1 MDREHRLRRWLA
13 RPTAMPRC
21 TLFPTMVVGSLPR
34 PLWVREVIAQRA
46 AGRLDE
52 GAANERLD
60 RAVLFAIQLQ
70 EQAGLDYISDGEWR
84 RENYVRVF
92 GDRVAGFARDDHT
105 GRATHVIG
113 KIRRDRPIVSDDAA
127 FLCHHASRRTIVA
140 LPSPFTVSMHL
151 WHPERSAAAYPKRA
165 AFVEDCAEVLLQEA
179 RELAAVGVD
188 AIQLDEPWQ
197 AWLTSP
203 ASYHL
208 HSEAEVREAVELC
221 IRTVNGI
228 AAGLKDVFLSVHLCH
243 SHGVE
248 GTRDRATFN
257 PLMEA
262 VNRMQ
267 VDRFAMEFNSVASG
281 GFEKLR
287 DFPDDKILGLGVINP
302 GGEDVETVE
311 EISRRVAEA
320 ARFVPE
326 ERMTLNP
333 DCGFA
338 TSALN
343 ERDLDRS
350 YRKLSVMCEA
360 ARQLR
365 AQSH

>member
-1 MDREHRLRRWLA
+1 M
-13 RPTAMPRC
+13 T
-21 TLFPTMVVGSLPR
+21 
-34 PLWVREVIAQRA
+34 
-46 AGRLDE
+46 
-52 GAANERLD
+52 
-60 RAVLFAIQLQ
+60 
-70 EQAGLDYISDGEWR
+70 
-84 RENYVRVF
+84 
-92 GDRVAGFARDDHT
+92 
-105 GRATHVIG
+105 G
-113 KIRRDRPIVSDDAA
+113 KIRRDRPIVCDDAA
-127 FLCHHASRRTIVA
+127 FLCRHAGRRTIVA

-151 WHPERSAAAYPKRA
+151 WHPEGSAAAYPQRA
-165 AFVEDCAEVLLQEA
+165 AFVEECAEVLLQEA
-179 RELAAVGVD
+179 RALAAVGVD

-208 HSEAEVREAVELC
+208 HSKADVREAVELC
-221 IRTVNGI
+221 IRTVNSI
-228 AAGLKDVFLSVHLCH
+228 AAGLKNVSLSVHLCH

-248 GTRDRATFN
+248 GTREQATFN
-257 PLMEA
+257 PLMEV
-262 VNRMQ
+262 VNRMHA
-267 VDRFAMEFNSVASG
+267 DRFSMEFNSVASG

-287 DFPDDKILGLGVINP
+287 DFPDDKILGLGVVNP
-302 GGEDVETVE
+302 GGENVETVE